1 MFTRIKEA
9 WQVLRGDWHIKQK
22 TIYVYDAGPEN
33 RFVQLVPWRDQ
44 ILALDAQGKIWEL
57 LYWPGDTYP
66 SVQLLMESPRS
77 YQ

>member
-22 TIYVYDAGPEN
+22 NIYVHDAGPEN
-33 RFVQLVPWRDQ
+33 RFVQLVPWRDD
-44 ILALDAQGKIWEL
+44 ILALDAQGRIWS
-57 LYWPGDTYP
+57 LYRIDDTFP